1 MKRHIDSALKIL
13 VKIFSEKTYSNI
25 AFYGEKA
32 SDMTTKLVYG
42 VLDENVK
49 IEYILS
55 TLIRKK
61 PQNIVYILLKIG
73 VYALQNLTDVPNF
86 AIVSECVE
94 VAKMNGKTANAGFV
108 NAVLKK
114 VANGEFSLP
123 KESDENYLS
132 VTYSKPKWFVDKLVA
147 QYGKD
152 VAVKIMSAPIT
163 DKEHARVN
171 TRLTTLDDVEKRLKK
186 ADEDFEES
194 EVGGLVLSA
203 SKPVKDLFKEGLLTF
218 QSPSSIL
225 AVYSLGIKDGSKIL
239 DLCSAPGGKAVLMS
253 ELDKSGEVCA
263 CDLHPHRVKL
273 IESYK
278 ARMRADN
285 VKTAVLDATKF
296 KSEWEEKFDYVLL
309 DAPCSCFGTFRK
321 HPDVFLSRDESDLQN
336 IAKTQREILKNAVR
350 YLKNGG
356 KLVYSTCTLF
366 DEENA
371 QVVDSVI
378 DGKEFKLEKIT
389 FENAALYKKFDNNN
403 GTIALLPEGQYDGFY
418 IAKIVRCK
426 ND

>member
-1 MKRHIDSALKIL
+1 
-13 VKIFSEKTYSNI
+13 
-25 AFYGEKA
+25 
-32 SDMTTKLVYG
+32 
-42 VLDENVK
+42 
-49 IEYILS
+49 
-55 TLIRKK
+55 
-61 PQNIVYILLKIG
+61 
-73 VYALQNLTDVPNF
+73 
-86 AIVSECVE
+86 
-94 VAKMNGKTANAGFV
+94 
-108 NAVLKK
+108 
-114 VANGEFSLP
+114 
-123 KESDENYLS
+123 
-132 VTYSKPKWFVDKLVA
+132 
-147 QYGKD
+147 
-152 VAVKIMSAPIT
+152 
-163 DKEHARVN
+163 
-171 TRLTTLDDVEKRLKK
+171 
-186 ADEDFEES
+186 
-194 EVGGLVLSA
+194 
-203 SKPVKDLFKEGLLTF
+203 
-218 QSPSSIL
+218 
-225 AVYSLGIKDGSKIL
+225 
-239 DLCSAPGGKAVLMS
+239 MS
-253 ELDKSGEVCA
+253 ELDKSGEVTA

-389 FENAALYKKFDNNN
+389 FENAALNKKFENNN

>member
-1 MKRHIDSALKIL
+1 MKRHINSALKIL
-13 VKIFSEKTYSNI
+13 IKIFSEKTYSNM
-25 AFYGEKA
+25 AFSGEKA

-55 TLIRKK
+55 SLCAKK
-61 PQNIVYILLKIG
+61 PQNVIYVLLKIG
-73 VYALQNLTDVPNF
+73 VYALMNLTDVPAF

-94 VAKMNGKTANAGFV
+94 VAKMNGKSANAGFV

-114 VANGEFSLP
+114 IANKDYSLP

-147 QYGKD
+147 EYGSD
-152 VAVKIMSAPIT
+152 VAVKIVSAPIT
-163 DKEHARVN
+163 DNEHVRAN
-171 TRLTTLDDVEKRLKK
+171 SRLTSLADIEKRLKN
-186 ADEDFEES
+186 AGVAFEES
-194 EVGGLVLSA
+194 EVGGLVLRA
-203 SKPVKDLFKEGLLTF
+203 SKPVAELFKEGLLTY
-218 QSPSSIL
+218 QAPSSML
-225 AVYSLGIKDGSKIL
+225 AVYALGIKDCAKIL

-253 ELDKSGEVCA
+253 ELDKGGEVIA
-263 CDLHPHRVKL
+263 CDLHAHRVKL

-278 ARMRADN
+278 ERMHALN

-296 KSEWEEKFDYVLL
+296 KKEWEGGFDYVLL

-321 HPDVFLSRDESDLQN
+321 HPDVFLSRDENDLQE
-336 IAKTQREILKNAVR
+336 IAKTQKEILKNAVR

-371 QVVDSVI
+371 QVVESVV
-378 DGKEFKLEKIT
+378 DGKEYQLEKIA
-389 FENAALYKKFDNNN
+389 FENDALNKKFENND

-418 IAKIVRCK
+418 IAKIVRC
-426 ND
+426 